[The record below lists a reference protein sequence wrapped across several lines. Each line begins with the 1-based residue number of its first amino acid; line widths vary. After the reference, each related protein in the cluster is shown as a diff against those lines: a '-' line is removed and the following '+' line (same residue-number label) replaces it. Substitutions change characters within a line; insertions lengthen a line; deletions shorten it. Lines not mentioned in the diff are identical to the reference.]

1 VRRLSRPRILA
12 VVGAAV
18 AAVLAL
24 TLVALRLDAR
34 RDTASPAATV
44 PRATVPAPEPPQPPP
59 PRLAIGLAEQ
69 NPYLIAPGEVPAP
82 FAAWRDRAVAL
93 RPRWF
98 RLIVDWSKVQ
108 PDGAA
113 PPDWNAERDGC
124 LRGEQ
129 PCAPYG
135 GVRDLL
141 RAIAARR
148 TADNDATGWEVVAS
162 VHGAPAWAR
171 DPAPGC
177 PAGGRIRPEPY
188 KALLRSLE
196 RLARDEGVRIRWWSP
211 WNEPNHPAFL
221 APQRAGCSVVQPAI
235 SPGAYADL
243 VRAAQAELPASAR
256 LVLGEVAGYDGPRSQ
271 AVGAAEFAAALPPD
285 VVCAGDVWGQHAYI
299 GRGSTTLAADRDA
312 DGHAQL
318 LGDVKAA
325 LDAHRCPRRHRIW
338 ITETGAT
345 GIDACA
351 GMDTALRAWEAD
363 PRVDVAV
370 QYTFREDPAFRVG
383 LADPALSR
391 ELPAYA
397 AWLAWGGA
405 RDPAGPPPPVPCAA

>member
-1 VRRLSRPRILA
+1 VLRVLAAAAAA
-12 VVGAAV
+12 VV
-18 AAVLAL
+18 AL

-34 RDTASPAATV
+34 RDEPAPAATV
-44 PRATVPAPEPPQPPP
+44 PPATVPAPEPPQPPP

-69 NPYLIAPGEVPAP
+69 NPYLIVPGAVPEA
-82 FAAWRDRAVAL
+82 FRVWRDRAVAL

-108 PDGAA
+108 PDPGA
-113 PPDWNAERDGC
+113 PPDWDRQSDGC
-124 LRGEQ
+124 LRGEL

-135 GVRDLL
+135 GVRALL
-141 RAIAARR
+141 KAIAGRR
-148 TADNDATGWEVVAS
+148 VVDNDPTGWEIVAS

-177 PAGGRIRPEPY
+177 PTGGRIRLEPY

-196 RLARDEGVRIRWWSP
+196 RLGRDEGVRLRWWSP

-221 APQRAGCSVVQPAI
+221 APQRAACTAAAAAI

-256 LVLGEVAGYDGPRSQ
+256 LVLGEVAGYDGPRDA

-285 VVCAGDVWGQHAYI
+285 VVCAGEVWGQHAYI
-299 GRGSTTLAADRDA
+299 GRGSTPLAADRDA
-312 DGHAQL
+312 SGHAEL

-325 LDAHRCPRRHRIW
+325 LDAHRCPRPHRIW

-345 GIDACA
+345 GLNACA
-351 GMDTALRAWEAD
+351 GMDAALRAWEAD

-383 LADPALSR
+383 LADAKLSS

-405 RDPAGPPPPVPCAA
+405 RDPAGPPPPSPCGAANVEEGGP